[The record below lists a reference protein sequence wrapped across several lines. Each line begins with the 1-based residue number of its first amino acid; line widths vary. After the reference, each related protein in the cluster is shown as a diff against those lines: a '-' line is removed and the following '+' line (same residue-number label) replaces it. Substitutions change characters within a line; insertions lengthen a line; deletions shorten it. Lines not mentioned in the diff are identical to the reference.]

1 MLLVVGLSHQDG
13 GLSARSNPD
22 LKLSDL
28 LLVTEELSLACKE
41 AALSLGTGAGRGGL
55 DGIEEALR
63 GGSGGRGGGS
73 LEATM
78 RFW

>member
-1 MLLVVGLSHQDG
+1 M
-13 GLSARSNPD
+13 
-22 LKLSDL
+22 
-28 LLVTEELSLACKE
+28 TEELSLACKE

>member
-1 MLLVVGLSHQDG
+1 M
-13 GLSARSNPD
+13 
-22 LKLSDL
+22 
-28 LLVTEELSLACKE
+28 TEELSLACKE
-41 AALSLGTGAGRGGL
+41 AALSLGTGAGGRGL

-63 GGSGGRGGGS
+63 GGSGGTGGGS